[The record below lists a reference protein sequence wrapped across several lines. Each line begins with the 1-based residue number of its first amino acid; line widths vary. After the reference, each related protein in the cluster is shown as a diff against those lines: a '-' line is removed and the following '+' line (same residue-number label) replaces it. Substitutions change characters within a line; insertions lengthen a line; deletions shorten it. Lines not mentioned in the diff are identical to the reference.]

1 MEAVNLQHTVLRKH
15 LTIALSVGTLLYTS
29 QVLAAEDTEFQ
40 LDQITVTADRIVQTV
55 GSTPAN
61 ITVITR
67 AELQAKG
74 ARTLTDALAG
84 VSGVMVRSHGG
95 AGEKA
100 LPYILG
106 SDRIVVLVDGKR
118 MNLPQG
124 AGYGASVVDL
134 SAFLVSDSIER
145 IEVIR
150 GGASALYGAD
160 AVGGVINIITKK
172 GAGATKVITGIAGGN
187 YGGRAYDLS
196 AGGQQGK
203 TSWQVSGMWDAS
215 DGQRSNSA
223 YKNNNVTFRLD
234 QEMTTSESLTLAFDH
249 YNSHAGMPGQLPGL
263 LNDYQDIRRN
273 NWSVAYTK
281 NHGAGSRI
289 FRYYDNS
296 HTYSG
301 DDTGAWGGIFRHQ
314 NTVRAFEYQDSARL
328 NNANLLTWGGEWRQ
342 EKVDSTKEGSPHSG
356 ITRALY
362 LQDQVR
368 LNAAATLTVGLRRND
383 SDIYGAQWLPKLA
396 YLYQANERTSY
407 FANWGKVFRAPNFD
421 DLYSIIPG
429 MGTGN
434 PNLKPENG
442 WTAEA
447 GVKSRLNSANEITL
461 SVFKRELTDAIK
473 WDMVSGEY
481 KPVNIDRLTST
492 GVNANLVSKLSPA
505 VTLNAGYTYLDS
517 RKQDNNDAGDPRHSF
532 HVGVTAKKGKLT
544 QTLCGI
550 YQDRIGTGSE
560 EVGSHFVVHTN
571 SSYQLDKDTTV
582 FLTVRNRFDRQ
593 YEYVKGYPANGR
605 SFLLG
610 IRRTM

>member
-1 MEAVNLQHTVLRKH
+1 MQVNVLRKQV
-15 LTIALSVGTLLYTS
+15 TVALSIGTLLCTS
-29 QVLAAEDTEFQ
+29 QVLAAEYAEFQ
-40 LDQITVTADRIVQTV
+40 LDQITVTADRIIQTV

-61 ITVITR
+61 VTVITR

-74 ARTLTDALAG
+74 ARNLTDALAG

-106 SDRIVVLVDGKR
+106 SERIVVLVDGKR

-134 SAFLVSDSIER
+134 SSFLINDSIER

-150 GGASALYGAD
+150 GGASVLYGAD

-172 GAGATKVITGIAGGN
+172 GAGATKVVTGIAGGN

-203 TSWQVSGMWDAS
+203 TSWQVSGMRDAS

-234 QEMTTSESLTLAFDH
+234 REMTANESLTLTFDH
-249 YNSHAGMPGQLPGL
+249 YNSHAGMPGLLPGTP
-263 LNDYQDIRRN
+263 NDYQDIRRN

-281 NHGAGSRI
+281 NHTAGSRI

-296 HTYSG
+296 QTYSG
-301 DDTGAWGGIFRHQ
+301 DDTGAEGGSFRHQ
-314 NTVRAFEYQDSARL
+314 NAVRAFEYQDSARL

-342 EKVDSTKEGSPHSG
+342 EKVDSTIEASTLHSG
-356 ITRALY
+356 ITRAVY
-362 LQDQVR
+362 LQDQIR
-368 LNAAATLTVGLRRND
+368 LNEAVTLTVGLRRND

-421 DLYSIIPG
+421 DLYTYKDYG
-429 MGTGN
+429 VWGVYTGD
-434 PNLKPENG
+434 PNLKPETG

-461 SVFKRELTDAIK
+461 SFFKRDLTDAIS
-473 WDMVSGEY
+473 WSGV
-481 KPVNIDRLTST
+481 KTPVNIDRLTST

-517 RKQDNNDAGDPRHSF
+517 RKQDNNDSGDPRHSF
-532 HVGVTAKKGKLT
+532 HIGVTAKKGKLT
-544 QTLCGI
+544 QTLYGI

-571 SSYQLDKDTTV
+571 TNYQLDKDTTV
-582 FLTVRNRFDRQ
+582 FLTVHNRFDRQ

>member
-1 MEAVNLQHTVLRKH
+1 MQHNVLRKH
-15 LTIALSVGTLLYTS
+15 LTIALFVGTLLYTS
-29 QVLAAEDTEFQ
+29 QALAAQDAEFQ

-55 GSTPAN
+55 GGTPAN
-61 ITVITR
+61 VTVITR

-74 ARTLTDALAG
+74 ARNLIDALAG

-100 LPYILG
+100 LPYIMG
-106 SDRIVVLVDGKR
+106 SERIVVLVDGKR

-124 AGYGASVVDL
+124 VGYGASVVDL
-134 SAFLVSDSIER
+134 SSFLVSDSIER

-150 GGASALYGAD
+150 GGASVLYGAD

-172 GAGATKVITGIAGGN
+172 GADATKVTTGIAGGSD
-187 YGGRAYDLS
+187 GGRAYDLS

-203 TSWQVSGMWDAS
+203 TSWQVSGIRDAS

-234 QEMTTSESLTLAFDH
+234 QEMTAGESLTLTFDH
-249 YNSHAGMPGQLPGL
+249 YNSHAGMPGSLTNPSST
-263 LNDYQDIRRN
+263 DYQDMRRN

-281 NHGAGSRI
+281 NHTAGSRF

-296 HTYSG
+296 QTYSG
-301 DDTGAWGGIFRHQ
+301 IEYESFRHK

-342 EKVDSTKEGSPHSG
+342 EKVDSTIEGSTLHSG
-356 ITRALY
+356 ITRAVY
-362 LQDQVR
+362 LQDQIR
-368 LNAAATLTVGLRRND
+368 LSAAATLTLGLRRND
-383 SDIYGAQWLPKLA
+383 SDIYGVQWLPKLA

-421 DLYSIIPG
+421 DLYTYKDYG
-429 MGTGN
+429 GGYVCTGD
-434 PNLKPENG
+434 PNLKPETG

-461 SVFKRELTDAIK
+461 SFFKRELTDAIS
-473 WDMVSGEY
+473 WSGV
-481 KPVNIDRLTST
+481 KTPVNIDRLSST

-544 QTLCGI
+544 QTLYGI

-571 SSYQLDKDTTV
+571 TSYQLDKETTV
-582 FLTVRNRFDRQ
+582 YLTVRNRFDRQ